1 MYIFGTCTVDCVWLF
16 YTTVVQ
22 FYGVWLEC
30 YSNNNSIFVTLNN
43 FAQNF
48 FNSNI
53 EYNDFH
59 DYSTKWCTKIFLKV
73 KISRENILKL
83 IFSFARSFEK
93 KDRLRIHI
101 LHVHEKH
108 RPHKCI
114 VCGKS
119 FSQSSSLNKHMRVGI
134 ACFNILLEI
143 ILLICTHN
151 LWAHLLYSYFWYDK
165 DIPKST

>member
-1 MYIFGTCTVDCVWLF
+1 MVKF
-16 YTTVVQ
+16 YVA
-22 FYGVWLEC
+22 WLEC
-30 YSNNNSIFVTLNN
+30 YSNNNSIFVTLNY
-43 FAQNF
+43 FAQKF
-48 FNSNI
+48 FYSNN
-53 EYNDFH
+53 EYYDCH
-59 DYSTKWCTKIFLKV
+59 DYSTKWCIKIFLNV

-83 IFSFARSFEK
+83 LFSFARSFEK

-151 LWAHLLYSYFWYDK
+151 LFALFVFLVSNLHNYSRQAQR
-165 DIPKST
+165 